1 MLICMNEDLVLVTGG
16 SGFVGAH
23 CIDQLLRAGYRVRTT
38 VRSLKREADVRA
50 MLDVAGSPRQDAL
63 SFIAADLS
71 ADAGWNEAV
80 AGCRFVLHV
89 ASPFPAKAPQ
99 HEDELI
105 VPAREGTLRVL
116 RAARNARVERVVL
129 TSSFVAIG
137 YGQKPRTAPFDER
150 DWTDLSGPGLTAY
163 AKSKTLAERAAWD
176 FIAGEGNGLELSVI
190 NPVGI
195 FGPALGPDYATS
207 VAIVQSFLDGAVPVC
222 PRISFGGVDVRDVA
236 DIHLRAMT
244 SPAAKGERFLAVAGE
259 VITLIDVAMI
269 LKKRLGPIARRVP
282 TREIPD
288 RLVRILAK
296 FIPDLRLIAPE
307 LGNIRNLTNAK
318 AKRILNWTPRSNED
332 CVVATAESFQRL
344 GLLKA

>member
-1 MLICMNEDLVLVTGG
+1 MNEDLVLVTGG

-50 MLDVAGSPRQDAL
+50 MLSVAGSPRLDAL
-63 SFIAADLS
+63 SFVAADLS
-71 ADAGWNEAV
+71 ADAGWTDAV

-89 ASPFPAKAPQ
+89 ASPFPAKAPK

-105 VPAREGTLRVL
+105 VPARDGTLRVL
-116 RAARNARVERVVL
+116 RAAREARVERVVL

-150 DWTDLSGPGLTAY
+150 DWTDLNGPGLTAY
-163 AKSKTLAERAAWD
+163 AKSKTIAERAAWD
-176 FIAGEGNGLELSVI
+176 FIASEGNGLELSVI

-207 VAIVQSFLDGAVPVC
+207 VGIVQSFLNGAVPVC

-236 DIHLRAMT
+236 DLHLRAMT
-244 SPAAKGERFLAVAGE
+244 SPAAKGERFLAVAGG
-259 VITLIDVAMI
+259 VMTLIDVAMI

-288 RLVRILAK
+288 WLVRILAK
-296 FIPDLRLIAPE
+296 FVPDLRLVAPE

-318 AKRILNWTPRSNED
+318 AKRILSWTPRSNED
-332 CVVATAESFQRL
+332 CIVATAESLQRL

>member
-1 MLICMNEDLVLVTGG
+1 MSEALVLVTGG

-38 VRSLKREADVRA
+38 VRSLAREADVRA
-50 MLDVAGSPRQDAL
+50 MLKVAGTPRQDAL
-63 SFIAADLS
+63 TFMAADLS
-71 ADAGWNEAV
+71 ADAGWAQAV
-80 AGCRFVLHV
+80 QGCRFVLHV
-89 ASPFPAKAPQ
+89 ASPFPGKAPK

-116 RAARNARVERVVL
+116 RAARDAGVERVVV

-137 YGQKPRTAPFDER
+137 YGQKPRTKPFDEH
-150 DWTDLSGPGLTAY
+150 DWTDLNGPGLSAY
-163 AKSKTLAERAAWD
+163 AKSKTVAERAAWD
-176 FIAGEGNGLELSVI
+176 FIASEGSGLELSVI

-207 VAIVQSFLDGAVPVC
+207 VQIVQRFLDGAVPFC

-236 DIHLRAMT
+236 ELHLRAMT
-244 SPAAKGERFLAVAGE
+244 HPAAKGERFLAAAGE
-259 VITLIDVAMI
+259 VISLIDIAKI

-282 TREIPD
+282 TRELPD
-288 RLVRILAK
+288 WLVRLFAK
-296 FIPDLRLIAPE
+296 FMPDLRLIAPE

-318 AKRILNWTPRSNED
+318 ARRVLDWTPRSNED
-332 CVVATAESFQRL
+332 CIVATAESLQRL
-344 GLLKA
+344 GLLKVSAA